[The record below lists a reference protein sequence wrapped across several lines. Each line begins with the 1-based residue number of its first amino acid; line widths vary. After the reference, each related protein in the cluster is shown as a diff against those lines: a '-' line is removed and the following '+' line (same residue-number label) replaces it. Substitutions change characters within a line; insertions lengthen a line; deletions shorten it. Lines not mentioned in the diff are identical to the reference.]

1 MSDDRLN
8 QLDYYELL
16 RIETSTTADEVKR
29 AFHQFALR
37 YHPDRFAGA
46 PEDKRE
52 RAAEI
57 YRRGAEAYRVLTNPM
72 QRVVYD
78 KQLAQGQL
86 RYAEPQEERPR
97 MAGAL
102 EVKSI
107 RARQPLQRALDA
119 EKKGDLQAARLN
131 YSLALQ
137 AEPDNAPLKEK
148 LEQIVAKL
156 KGLPASLQA
165 KK

>member
-16 RIETSTTADEVKR
+16 RVENNVSTDEIKR

-46 PEDKRE
+46 PDDKRE

-57 YRRGAEAYRVLTNPM
+57 YRRGAEAYRVLTNPT
-72 QRVVYD
+72 QRAVYNQ
-78 KQLAQGQL
+78 QLAAGQL
-86 RYAEPQEERPR
+86 RYVEPQEERPK
-97 MAGAL
+97 MSGSL
-102 EVKSI
+102 EVKTI
-107 RARQPLQRALDA
+107 RARQPLQRALEA

-137 AEPDNAPLKEK
+137 AEPDNAALKEK
-148 LEQIVAKL
+148 LEQVTAKL
-156 KGLPASLQA
+156 K
-165 KK
+165 K

>member
-16 RIETSTTADEVKR
+16 RIEPTGNADEIKR

-57 YRRGAEAYRVLTNPM
+57 YRRGAEAYRVLTNPTH
-72 QRVVYD
+72 RTLYD
-78 KQLAQGQL
+78 QQLAAGQL
-86 RYAEPQEERPR
+86 RFTEPQEERPK
-97 MAGAL
+97 MSGVL
-102 EVKSI
+102 EVKSL
-107 RARQPLQRALDA
+107 RARQPLQRALEA

-131 YSLALQ
+131 LSPALQ
-137 AEPDNAPLKEK
+137 AEPDNAALKEK
-148 LEQIVAKL
+148 LEQVSAKL
-156 KGLPASLQA
+156 K
-165 KK
+165 K